1 MDEAML
7 VLRVVVGTVMFFH
20 GSEKLFGWWGGEGL
34 SGAAD
39 FFARQ
44 GFRPPRLMAIV
55 AGAAEVSAGALLI
68 AGLATPLACLLLV
81 STLVNVMALHLRNG
95 LSRRANGYEYELVLL
110 AGAVAVLFGG
120 AGRWSADALLGIPT
134 LSVTQA
140 AMVLTVG
147 VAGGLAVVASRRTP
161 MAIGAHQ

>member
-7 VLRVVVGTVMFFH
+7 VLRIVVGTVMFFH

-34 SGAAD
+34 SGATG

-44 GFRPPRLMAIV
+44 GYRPPALMAVV
-55 AGAAEVSAGALLI
+55 AGVSETAAGALLV

-81 STLVNVMALHLRNG
+81 STLVNVVALHARNG

-110 AGAVAVLFGG
+110 AGTVAVLLGG
-120 AGRWSADALLGIPT
+120 TGRWSLDALLGLPHPT
-134 LSVTQA
+134 LTEA
-140 AMVLTVG
+140 AAVLAVG
-147 VAGGLAVVASRRTP
+147 VVGGLVVVASRRSPAPTG
-161 MAIGAHQ
+161 GAR